1 MPVLILP
8 RFSRG
13 NADLAKIDDVQ
24 CDISVMLGETA
35 VPIHQLLRM
44 GRGAIIELSATED
57 DEVTILA
64 NNLPVAK
71 GTVVVEGSA
80 IAVSVT
86 RLLTRPATHR

>member
-1 MPVLILP
+1 M
-8 RFSRG
+8 
-13 NADLAKIDDVQ
+13 AKIDDVQ
-24 CDISVMLGETA
+24 CDISVVLGTTP

-80 IAVSVT
+80 IGVEVT
-86 RLLTRPATHR
+86 RLLPPPATYR